1 MRPPV
6 RWRLPRSDE
15 PRAAQLAAAL
25 GIQRLAARVLVRRG
39 YVEAEAARRFL
50 EPSLA
55 DLHDPFLLKGMREAV
70 GRLRKAIESGEWI
83 LLYGDYDADGTTA
96 LLLLKTALERAGG
109 RVRFRVPHRLRE
121 GYGMRPEVIEEAARE
136 GIQLIISV
144 DTGIRAHEAIGRAR
158 QLGVDVIVTDH
169 HLPDADLPAATAIL
183 NPNQPACPYPDKN
196 LCGVGIAFKL
206 AQALFVSLGWPQ
218 DKRRRLEESFLKLAA
233 IGTVADVV
241 PLTGENRILVRHG
254 LEGLRRVRNPGL
266 RALLDAAGFSE
277 GERPSAGQIAFR
289 LAPRINAAGRMADA
303 ADVIRL
309 FLAEDPETARHLA
322 ERLDC
327 WNQERQ
333 QAEAEI
339 AARISEACART
350 PVTSEQKALVFA
362 GESWHRGVVGIVA
375 ARLVEEFHRPSFVL
389 SLDPVTGLAE
399 GSGRSIPRFHLLEAL
414 EAMPDLFLRF
424 GGHRQ
429 AAGVTLPAERVDEFR
444 RRLSGYAAAHLTDE
458 DLVPELEIDALADF
472 REIND
477 RSVAE
482 VLALAPFGCGNPRP
496 LFAALGAEVAAEPSV
511 WNEKHL
517 RVHLRQNGR
526 ALTLTGWRMA
536 DLAPGLRRGARVD
549 VVLSFEEDRY
559 GLARG
564 WDAWSAALE
573 AVREAC

>member
-15 PRAAQLAAAL
+15 PRAAQLAGAL

-50 EPSLA
+50 APSLA

-70 GRLRKAIESGEWI
+70 GRLRKAIENGELI

-136 GIQLIISV
+136 GVKLIVSV

-158 QLGVDVIVTDH
+158 HLGVDVIVTDH
-169 HLPDADLPAATAIL
+169 HLPDADLPPATAIL
-183 NPNQPACPYPDKN
+183 NPNQPGCSYPDKN

-266 RALLDAAGFSE
+266 RALLDAAGFAE

-289 LAPRINAAGRMADA
+289 IAPRINAAGRMADA

-309 FLAEDPETARHLA
+309 FLAEDPQTARELA
-322 ERLDC
+322 ERLES

-333 QAEAEI
+333 QAESEI
-339 AARISEACART
+339 AGRISEACART

-362 GESWHRGVVGIVA
+362 GEGWHRGVVGIVA
-375 ARLVEEFHRPSFVL
+375 ARLVEQFHRPSFVL
-389 SLDPVTGLAE
+389 SLNPVTGLAE
-399 GSGRSIPRFHLLEAL
+399 GSGRSIPRLHLLEAL
-414 EAMPDLFLRF
+414 EAMPDLFIRF

-429 AAGVTLPAERVDEFR
+429 AAGVTLPAERVEEFR
-444 RRLSGYAAAHLTDE
+444 RRLSSYAAARLRDE
-458 DLVPELEIDALADF
+458 DLVPELEIDALVDF

-511 WNEKHL
+511 WNDKHL
-517 RVHLRQNGR
+517 RIHLRQNGR
-526 ALTLTGWRMA
+526 TLTLTGWRMA

-549 VVLSFEEDRY
+549 VVLSFEEDPY
-559 GLARG
+559 GPARG
-564 WDAWSAALE
+564 WDGWSAALE
-573 AVREAC
+573 AVRPAG